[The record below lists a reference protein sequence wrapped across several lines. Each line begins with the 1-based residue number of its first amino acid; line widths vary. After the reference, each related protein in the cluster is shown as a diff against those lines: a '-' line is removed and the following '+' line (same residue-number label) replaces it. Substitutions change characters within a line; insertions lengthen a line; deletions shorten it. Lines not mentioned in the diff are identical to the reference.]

1 MEYALVPEM
10 EPGARSSRE
19 CVDAPTKP
27 RERTIISAGGARMMN
42 GIQRE
47 AFALSVMK
55 EVRRWP
61 GVQILPHANPFT
73 EDGDDGV
80 EFRLY
85 GRQIG
90 HVHHDCSV
98 HLSLTRA
105 LKQMVIEQGLAQ
117 PLVQAGSAGWAAY
130 LPECAEDAPRAI
142 WLLRLNYVRL
152 RRQRMSPDAA
162 ASSPLLREHESAL
175 GNLTPSLATAL
186 QRTQARAP
194 RPLPPLPP
202 AS

>member
-1 MEYALVPEM
+1 
-10 EPGARSSRE
+10 
-19 CVDAPTKP
+19 
-27 RERTIISAGGARMMN
+27 MMN
-42 GIQRE
+42 GAERE
-47 AFALSVMK
+47 AFALNVMK

-61 GVQILPHANPFT
+61 GVQVREHINPLAA

-98 HLSLTRA
+98 HLSLTKA
-105 LKQMVIEQGLAQ
+105 LKQMVIEQGLAE
-117 PLVQAGSAGWAAY
+117 PLELAGSAGWAAY
-130 LPECAEDAPRAI
+130 QAERPQDAVRAI

-162 ASSPLLREHESAL
+162 ARSDVLREHERAL
-175 GNLTPSLATAL
+175 ELTPSMSTVL
-186 QRTQARAP
+186 QRTRARAP
-194 RPLPPLPP
+194 RPLPPL
-202 AS
+202 A

>member
-1 MEYALVPEM
+1 
-10 EPGARSSRE
+10 
-19 CVDAPTKP
+19 
-27 RERTIISAGGARMMN
+27 MMN
-42 GIQRE
+42 GNDRE
-47 AFALSVMK
+47 AFALRVMK

-61 GVQILPHANPFT
+61 GVEIRPHLDPLA
-73 EDGDDGV
+73 EDPDDGV

-90 HVHHDCSV
+90 HIHHDCSV

-105 LKQMVIEQGLAQ
+105 LKQSVIDQGLA
-117 PLVQAGSAGWAAY
+117 LALEQAGSPGWVAFA
-130 LPECAEDAPRAI
+130 PEILADAQRAI

-162 ASSPLLREHESAL
+162 AASALLREHEVAL
-175 GNLTPSLATAL
+175 GELTPSMATVL

-194 RPLPPLPP
+194 RPLPPV
-202 AS
+202 A

>member
-1 MEYALVPEM
+1 
-10 EPGARSSRE
+10 
-19 CVDAPTKP
+19 
-27 RERTIISAGGARMMN
+27 MMN
-42 GIQRE
+42 GAERE
-47 AFALSVMK
+47 AFALQVMK

-61 GVQILPHANPFT
+61 GVQMLPHINPLAA

-90 HVHHDCSV
+90 HVHPDCSV
-98 HLSLTRA
+98 HLSLTKA
-105 LKQMVIEQGLAQ
+105 LKQTVIEQGLAQ
-117 PLVQAGSAGWAAY
+117 SLELAGSAGWAAY
-130 LPECAEDAPRAI
+130 QAERTEDAARAI

-162 ASSPLLREHESAL
+162 ASSELLREHERAL
-175 GNLTPSLATAL
+175 GELTPSMSTVL

-194 RPLPPLPP
+194 RPLPPLL
-202 AS
+202 

>member
-1 MEYALVPEM
+1 
-10 EPGARSSRE
+10 
-19 CVDAPTKP
+19 
-27 RERTIISAGGARMMN
+27 MMN
-42 GIQRE
+42 GAERE
-47 AFALSVMK
+47 AFALNVMK

-61 GVQILPHANPFT
+61 GVQVRPHVNPLADDH
-73 EDGDDGV
+73 DGDDGV

-85 GRQIG
+85 GRQVG

-117 PLVQAGSAGWAAY
+117 PLEQAGSAGWAAFQ
-130 LPECAEDAPRAI
+130 AERSDDAARAI

-162 ASSPLLREHESAL
+162 ASSELLREHERAL
-175 GNLTPSLATAL
+175 ALSPSMSTVL

-194 RPLPPLPP
+194 RPLPPLV
-202 AS
+202 